1 MGVNY
6 RLIATTKEI
15 DNPSVS
21 FYKDVKNVYANE
33 SWGRYFMGRD
43 HTQKYNESDR
53 MDLVAYLYSR
63 LHVHPKYWVYE
74 YCFRRKKWILLEEI
88 E

>member
-1 MGVNY
+1 MAVNS
-6 RLIATTKEI
+6 RLIATTQEME
-15 DNPSVS
+15 NPNIS
-21 FYKDVKNVYANE
+21 FYKEVENIYANE
-33 SWGRYFMGRD
+33 NWGRYFMGRD
-43 HTQKYNESDR
+43 CNKKYDENDR

-63 LHVHPKYWVYE
+63 LHIHPKYWVYE